1 MEDIHVF
8 GEKDYLD
15 ADAYREG
22 DTIQVEVLEYIG
34 RHTYKAKDNTD
45 RWAAYY
51 IVRTAEGKK
60 KQFRLAI
67 TNEVYL
73 KRNAGLT
80 DYSQLIGK
88 TLTLQVQHFGLGHNG
103 FMITAVGNA
112 APSTP
117 STEAPPSTSEELIT
131 PKQASYIRSF
141 MDKDADAQSYALYY
155 LHQLVKQNVEQL
167 TRAEASKLIDA
178 LKSNSF
184 KFNPD
189 FLAWRNATE
198 NDGKNEDGKV
208 P

>member
-1 MEDIHVF
+1 MEDIHEF

-22 DTIQVEVLEYIG
+22 DTIEVEVLEYMG
-34 RHTYKAKDNTD
+34 RRTYKAKDSTE

-51 IVRTAEGKK
+51 LVRTAEGKK

-73 KRNAGLT
+73 KKNAGLT
-80 DYSQLIGK
+80 DYPQLIGK

-103 FMITAVGNA
+103 FMIIAVGTA
-112 APSTP
+112 ITSTP
-117 STEAPPSTSEELIT
+117 SNEATPSTREGLIT
-131 PKQASYIRSF
+131 PKQASYAHSLI
-141 MDKDADAQSYALYY
+141 DKDADAQSYTQYY
-155 LHQLVKQNVEQL
+155 LQQHAKQSIEQL
-167 TRAEASKLIDA
+167 TRAEASGLIDA

-184 KFNPD
+184 KFNQD
-189 FLAWRNATE
+189 FLAWSDATE
-198 NDGKNEDGKV
+198 KDGKNEDGKV

>member
-22 DTIQVEVLEYIG
+22 DMIQVEVLEYTG

-73 KRNAGLT
+73 KKNAGLT

-103 FMITAVGNA
+103 FMITSVSNA

-117 STEAPPSTSEELIT
+117 SSEATPSTSEGLIT
-131 PKQASYIRSF
+131 PKQASYAHSLIE
-141 MDKDADAQSYALYY
+141 KDADAQSYTQYY
-155 LHQLVKQNVEQL
+155 LQQHAKQSIEQL
-167 TRAEASKLIDA
+167 TRAEASGLIDA

-184 KFNPD
+184 KFNEE
-189 FLAWRNATE
+189 FLDWCDATE
-198 NDGKNEDGKV
+198 KDGKNEDGKV